1 MKRFFVD
8 TGAWY
13 ALADKSDPDHPDAVN
28 FLKHNSLPLAT
39 TNFVLDETV
48 TLLRVRLGWKAAHDF
63 GEKIRESSLLSLI
76 RVEEEDERQAWEIFA
91 KYKDQDF
98 SYTDCTSFA
107 VMNRVGIDTAFAF
120 DRHFQAMK
128 FHVVPVR

>member
-1 MKRFFVD
+1 MKRVFVD

-13 ALADKSDPDHPDAVN
+13 ALADNRDPDHADAVS
-28 FLKHNSLPLAT
+28 FLKQNTLPLAT

-48 TLLRVRLGWKAAHDF
+48 TLLRVRLGWKAACDF
-63 GEKIRESSLLSLI
+63 GEKIWKSNLLSLI
-76 RVEEEDERQAWEIFA
+76 RVKEEDEQNAWEIFV

-107 VMNRVGIDTAFAF
+107 VMNRFGIDTAFVF

-128 FHVVPVR
+128 FNVVPSR